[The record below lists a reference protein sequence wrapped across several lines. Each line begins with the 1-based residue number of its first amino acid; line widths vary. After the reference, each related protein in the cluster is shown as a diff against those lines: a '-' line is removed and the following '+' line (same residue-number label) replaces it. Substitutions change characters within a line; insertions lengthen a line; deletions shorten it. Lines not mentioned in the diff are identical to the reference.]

1 MQTTTRE
8 TAGDDARDGA
18 GAAGTAAGALL
29 AIAALLVPGPA
40 TAAPASDGGADAAA
54 ADTLELADCEISGTE
69 RTARCGRMEV
79 PEDRTSRE
87 GRRIGLRVV
96 VVPAREGRA
105 APDPVFF
112 LAGGP
117 GQAATADAGGAADH
131 PLGERRDLVFVDLRG
146 TGGSRALA
154 CDLGGVQA
162 TAEAY
167 LAGRMPRERLVRCL
181 EELEADPRRY
191 TTAPAVDD
199 LDDVRAALGY
209 ERINLVGGS
218 YGTRAALVYARR
230 HPERVRTM
238 AISGVVPLSYRVP
251 LPHPRA
257 SHRALQALVEACAG
271 EETCRGAYGDVGEL
285 LDRVTAELEREP
297 RTVPVGGEA
306 LPEGT
311 RITLDADMLRGAI
324 HFSLYDT
331 RAAARLPAL
340 VAAAA
345 AGRYRPLATWAATLA
360 LQFDRQIHLGM
371 FLSVVCSEDE
381 PRVTPGDLEAATAD
395 TYMGDPWV
403 SGIYGACDTW
413 PAADVPAD
421 FFTPVATE
429 APALLVSGAVD
440 PATPP
445 RWADAVADRLPN
457 ARHVVVPG
465 KGHNPTWP
473 GCAEEVTARFVER
486 GSAEGLDLTCLEERE
501 RPAFPTGSG
510 R

>member
-1 MQTTTRE
+1 MKTTRR
-8 TAGDDARDGA
+8 TSVDAEHRGN
-18 GAAGTAAGALL
+18 AAGSPAAALVVLAVLL
-29 AIAALLVPGPA
+29 APGPA
-40 TAAPASDGGADAAA
+40 TATSAPGGGGGVAA
-54 ADTLELADCEISGTE
+54 ADTLELTECELSGTD
-69 RTARCGRMEV
+69 RTARCGTLEV
-79 PEDRTSRE
+79 PEDRASRE

-96 VVPAREGRA
+96 VLPAREPPA
-105 APDPVFF
+105 AADPVFF

-146 TGGSRALA
+146 TGGSRPLG
-154 CDLGGVQA
+154 CDLGGAQA

-167 LAGRMPRERLVRCL
+167 LAGRMPPERLSRCL
-181 EELEADPRRY
+181 EGYDADPRHY

-209 ERINLVGGS
+209 DRINLAGGS
-218 YGTRAALVYARR
+218 YGTRVALVYARR
-230 HPERVRTM
+230 HPERVRTLLL
-238 AISGVVPLSYRVP
+238 SGVAPLSYRVP

-257 SHRALQALVEACAG
+257 SHRALQALAEACAAD
-271 EETCRGAYGDVGEL
+271 ESCRKAHGDVGAL
-285 LDRVTAELEREP
+285 FDRITADLERKP

-311 RITLDADMLRGAI
+311 RLTLDADMLRGAV

-340 VAAAA
+340 LAAAD

-360 LQFDRQIHLGM
+360 LRFDRQIHLGM

-381 PRVTPGDLEAATAD
+381 PRVGPADLEGATD
-395 TYMGDPWV
+395 GTYMGDAWV
-403 SGIYGACDTW
+403 GGTYAACEVW
-413 PAADVPAD
+413 PAQEVPSA
-421 FFTPVATE
+421 FFEPVATD
-429 APALLVSGAVD
+429 APVLLVSGAVD

-445 RWADAVADRLPN
+445 RWAERVADRLPN

-465 KGHNPTWP
+465 KGHTPTWP
-473 GCAEEVTARFVER
+473 GCAEEVAARFVER
-486 GSAEGLDLTCLEERE
+486 AGAEGVDLSCLEERE
-501 RPAFPTGSG
+501 RPPFPAAG
-510 R
+510 RR